1 MIQLKSHEVINAP
14 GRNSS
19 VDIFRSLAILSV
31 VIYHYDRKLPFGY
44 LGVDLFFVISGL
56 LIGNILIGYLK
67 KGEKI
72 NFFKFIIQRGFKI
85 WPSYF
90 SYLFIGSLI
99 AVILYHTMAPDMI
112 IPLNKYCRYIFFYSN
127 FTSNEVWSFG
137 HLWSLCVEE
146 HFYIMLPILL
156 LVIQRFFPDKKVLVT
171 ALLLVIVAG
180 FVFKVLALNFT
191 NGKDTYG
198 ATYNRIDA
206 LGWGVLLSII
216 LNYFPTIIKQRV
228 SQLFMLT
235 IGVLLFCLM
244 IFLFDNY
251 EWFFFRKCVFHSIVP
266 FCFFLMIAATYHWN
280 MSGLKWLRF
289 IAYYSYNWY
298 LWHPLWV
305 TWFNKKIGTGLLA
318 HLAFLIFTFL
328 TAMAFTIIIE
338 EFFMGKRNKF
348 IHKWFGERKIQVKAV

>member
-1 MIQLKSHEVINAP
+1 MIQLKSQEVINAP

-19 VDIFRSLAILSV
+19 VDIFRSFAILSV
-31 VIYHYDRKLPFGY
+31 VIYHYNRQLPYGY

-90 SYLFIGSLI
+90 SYLFIGSAI
-99 AVILYHTMAPDMI
+99 AVLLYHTMAPDMI
-112 IPLNKYCRYIFFYSN
+112 IPPDKYLRYIFFYSN
-127 FTSNEVWSFG
+127 FTSNDVWSFG

-146 HFYIMLPILL
+146 HFYILLPILL
-156 LVIQRFFPDKKVLVT
+156 LVIQRYFPDKKVLVA
-171 ALLLVIVAG
+171 ALLMVIVAG

-216 LNYFPTIIKQRV
+216 LNYFPNLIIKRT
-228 SQLFMLT
+228 SQILMLFA
-235 IGVLLFCLM
+235 GVLLFCLM
-244 IFLFDNY
+244 IFIFHNY
-251 EWFFFRKCVFHSIVP
+251 EWVFFRKCIFHSIVP
-266 FCFFLMIAATYHWN
+266 LCFFMMLASTYHWDL
-280 MSGLKWLRF
+280 SKLKFLRF
-289 IAYYSYNWY
+289 VAYYSYNWY

-305 TWFNKKIGTGLLA
+305 TWFNKKIGTGFFA
-318 HLAFLIFTFL
+318 HIAFLVFTFL
-328 TAMAFTIIIE
+328 IAFVFTIIVE
-338 EFFMGKRNKF
+338 EFFMGKRNKY
-348 IHKWFGERKIQVKAV
+348 ISKWFGEKKFQVKAI